1 MQGPKGDTG
10 STGSQ
15 GPKGDKGDPGPQG
28 EPGPKGDKGD
38 AGPQGEIG
46 PQGPQGPPGE
56 PPSSF
61 PASSLTGVV
70 SIANGG
76 TGVSSMEG
84 TDYSVNRPRGIILQ
98 ATEPESVPDGCIVGV
113 YE

>member
-1 MQGPKGDTG
+1 MTTEIKATIENVGAVINVTVEG
-10 STGSQ
+10 
-15 GPKGDKGDPGPQG
+15 
-28 EPGPKGDKGD
+28 